1 MHFGLKRA
9 LCSQIA
15 SLVSLR
21 PFFRWL
27 GETMVTLYGI
37 KNCDT
42 VKKARK
48 WLEQHQ
54 VEYRFHDFRAD
65 GITLPQIQAWHTE
78 LGDALINRR
87 STTWKQLT
95 DAERSQAEAQPAG
108 LLLANPTLIKRP
120 LLDTGTQRVCGFKA
134 DEYTTIFK

>member
-1 MHFGLKRA
+1 M
-9 LCSQIA
+9 
-15 SLVSLR
+15 
-21 PFFRWL
+21 
-27 GETMVTLYGI
+27 TTLYGI

-48 WLEQHQ
+48 WLEQQ
-54 VEYRFHDFRAD
+54 QIDYGFHDFRAD
-65 GITLPQIQAWHTE
+65 GVTLAQIQTWHAE

-95 DAERSQAEAQPAG
+95 DAERSQAESQPAA

-120 LLDTGTQRVCGFKA
+120 LLDTGKQRLCGFRA
-134 DEYTTIFK
+134 DDYAELFK

>member
-1 MHFGLKRA
+1 
-9 LCSQIA
+9 
-15 SLVSLR
+15 
-21 PFFRWL
+21 
-27 GETMVTLYGI
+27 MVTLYGI

-48 WLEQHQ
+48 WLEQHHI
-54 VEYRFHDFRAD
+54 EYRFHDFRAD
-65 GITLPQIQAWHTE
+65 GVTLPQIQAWHSE

-134 DEYTTIFK
+134 DEYNTLFQ